1 MLMYQKIMFDRYY
14 CLEKFI
20 FHCMQKGADARI
32 TRRRFDNAAFRAY
45 TNVSLTSQK
54 NACYSSR
61 FYDDVKFCE
70 GPGILHAKS
79 RIHVLTAREL
89 PC

>member
-1 MLMYQKIMFDRYY
+1 M
-14 CLEKFI
+14 FI
-20 FHCMQKGADARI
+20 FHCMQNGAVARI

-45 TNVSLTSQK
+45 TNVTATSQN
-54 NACYSSR
+54 NAQATMR
-61 FYDDVKFCE
+61 VLFDDVKFCDA
-70 GPGILHAKS
+70 PGILHAKS

>member
-1 MLMYQKIMFDRYY
+1 
-14 CLEKFI
+14 
-20 FHCMQKGADARI
+20 MQNGADARV

-45 TNVSLTSQK
+45 TNLTVTSQN
-54 NACYSSR
+54 NACTVGVLC
-61 FYDDVKFCE
+61 DDLKFCD

-79 RIHVLTAREL
+79 RIHVSTAREL

>member
-1 MLMYQKIMFDRYY
+1 M
-14 CLEKFI
+14 FI
-20 FHCMQKGADARI
+20 FPCVQNGADARV
-32 TRRRFDNAAFRAY
+32 TMRRFDNAAFRAY
-45 TNVSLTSQK
+45 AHVTLHHEITFATVCVL
-54 NACYSSR
+54 R
-61 FYDDVKFCE
+61 DDVKFCD

>member
-1 MLMYQKIMFDRYY
+1 
-14 CLEKFI
+14 
-20 FHCMQKGADARI
+20 MQNGADARV
-32 TRRRFDNAAFRAY
+32 TRRRFDNAAFRTY
-45 TNVSLTSQK
+45 TNVSMTSQK
-54 NACYSSR
+54 TLATVHVLC
-61 FYDDVKFCE
+61 DDVKFCE

>member
-1 MLMYQKIMFDRYY
+1 
-14 CLEKFI
+14 
-20 FHCMQKGADARI
+20 MQNGADARV

-45 TNVSLTSQK
+45 TNITVTSQNK
-54 NACYSSR
+54 ACYSAVL
-61 FYDDVKFCE
+61 FDDVKFCD

-89 PC
+89 PCKYMGFAPLIHGC

>member
-1 MLMYQKIMFDRYY
+1 M
-14 CLEKFI
+14 FI
-20 FHCMQKGADARI
+20 FHCMQNGAVARV
-32 TRRRFDNAAFRAY
+32 TRRRFDNATFRAY
-45 TNVSLTSQK
+45 TNVTATSQ
-54 NACYSSR
+54 NNDQATVR
-61 FYDDVKFCE
+61 VLFDD